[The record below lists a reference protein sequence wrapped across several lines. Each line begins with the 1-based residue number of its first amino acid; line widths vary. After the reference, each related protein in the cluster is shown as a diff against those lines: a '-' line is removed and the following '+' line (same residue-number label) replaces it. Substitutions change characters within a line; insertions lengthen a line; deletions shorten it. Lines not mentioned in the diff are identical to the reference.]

1 MAPWL
6 RSVRGTRATAFQ
18 RCLRRCTRIPSTTL
32 VWSGDWLLL
41 TQLLR
46 NYQPAQTRP
55 EFIRR
60 DFHDASH
67 TPSQLLHCYIFR
79 VIGMWQV
86 RGIVIDVTIIELLG
100 VNAAH

>member
-1 MAPWL
+1 MKPFTL
-6 RSVRGTRATAFQ
+6 IVRLGVTPIQ
-18 RCLRRCTRIPSTTL
+18 
-32 VWSGDWLLL
+32 LLL

-60 DFHDASH
+60 DIHDASH
-67 TPSQLLHCYIFR
+67 TPSQLFHCYIFR
-79 VIGMWQV
+79 VIRMWQV

-100 VNAAH
+100 VNAAHQSSPVSFL